1 MKGFT
6 IRVYMLIEHNGKLL
20 LSDEIIAGNPY
31 VKLPGGGL
39 EWGEG
44 LRDAALREAREE
56 LGQEVEI
63 VDHHYTTDFFLESRF
78 FPKQQVIAVYFIA
91 RLPHAHQIA
100 AVGLLNGTDRLARGE
115 ESFRW
120 ALASDQLIEE
130 LSFETDRRAVNKWL
144 IERNFAQSS
153 S

>member
-20 LSDEIIAGNPY
+20 LSDEIIAGNRY

-56 LGQEVEI
+56 LRQEVEI
-63 VDHHYTTDFFLESRF
+63 IDHHYTTDFFLESRF
-78 FPKQQVIAVYFIA
+78 LPGQQVIAVYFIA
-91 RLPHAHQIA
+91 QLAHQHQIE
-100 AVGLLNGTDRLARGE
+100 AVSALTGDHRLANGE

-120 ALASDQLIEE
+120 VDASTQLLEE
-130 LSFETDRRAVNKWL
+130 LSFETDRRAVKKWL
-144 IERNFAQSS
+144 DQRTVHQ
-153 S
+153 